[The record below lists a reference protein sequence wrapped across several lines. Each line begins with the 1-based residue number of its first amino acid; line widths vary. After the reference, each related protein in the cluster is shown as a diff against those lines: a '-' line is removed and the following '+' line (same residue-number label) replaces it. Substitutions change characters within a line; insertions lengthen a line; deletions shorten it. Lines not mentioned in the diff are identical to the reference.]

1 MIKLQT
7 FVGVNFTFAIFNE
20 ISSPIQSRNVASLEK
35 SIVSIE
41 RIKEYQN
48 TPVEAPFDILENDPP
63 PTW

>member
-1 MIKLQT
+1 MLILCLE
-7 FVGVNFTFAIFNE
+7 IFNE
-20 ISSPIQSRNVASLEK
+20 ISFPIQSRNVASLEK

-48 TPVEAPFDILENDPP
+48 TPVEAPFDIPENDPP